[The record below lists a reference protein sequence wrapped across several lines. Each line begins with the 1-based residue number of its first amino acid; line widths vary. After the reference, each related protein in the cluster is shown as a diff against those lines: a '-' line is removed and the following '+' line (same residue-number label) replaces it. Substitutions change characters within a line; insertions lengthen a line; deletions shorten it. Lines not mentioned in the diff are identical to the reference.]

1 MALLQELLTALSRE
15 GALKIF
21 EARDSDGRP
30 NHTRLMGASGPTQ
43 HETEINVLMVSMT
56 PSASEPLIV
65 MELLYMNPNQFT
77 GAANRGES

>member
-1 MALLQELLTALSRE
+1 MDAL
-15 GALKIF
+15 I
-21 EARDSDGRP
+21 
-30 NHTRLMGASGPTQ
+30 TRLMGASGPTQ